1 METAVGLL
9 RRFGLGDLSMRRLAR
24 ELEVQVGAL
33 YWHVK
38 NKQELL
44 VEVAAAILGAPAL
57 AAGPD
62 GPERSAGGSPSDGS
76 GDRLDARGR
85 ILHLAATLHTTLLPV
100 PDSPEVVNVAR
111 VLAPGRLE
119 PLTRLTELLETAG
132 LDRAGAVSAQA
143 MIVNHVLGSVAE
155 AQNRADFDVPG
166 SDAPDFRW
174 ALERA
179 LDGLLHP

>member
-1 METAVGLL
+1 MALTQETVVETAVGLL

-24 ELEVQVGAL
+24 ELDVQVGAL

-44 VEVAAAILGAPAL
+44 VEVAAAVLAAPAL
-57 AAGPD
+57 TAPSEPTGD
-62 GPERSAGGSPSDGS
+62 GV
-76 GDRLDARGR
+76 DARGR
-85 ILHLAATLHTTLLPV
+85 ILHLASTLHQTLLPV
-100 PDSPEVVNVAR
+100 PDSSEVVNVAR

-119 PLTRLTELLETAG
+119 ALTRLTELLAAAG
-132 LDRAGAVSAQA
+132 LDRSDAGSAQA
-143 MIVNHVLGSVAE
+143 LIVNHVLGSVAA

-166 SDAPDFRW
+166 SEAPDFRW

-179 LDGLLHP
+179 LDGLLRG